1 MFAEEYL
8 GHELITKEK
17 KVAINMSFTD
27 DDKEALGEDLDEL
40 KTNLANLERRATG
53 IQKDLRTLVTMAW
66 VYIILSAIT
75 GAVIGVG
82 LVFAGG

>member
-1 MFAEEYL
+1 
-8 GHELITKEK
+8 
-17 KVAINMSFTD
+17 MSFTD

-66 VYIILSAIT
+66 VYIILNAVGAI
-75 GAVIGVG
+75 VIGLTIYSSG
-82 LVFAGG
+82 D